1 MIRGNFTDI
10 ARLADAPAGAIAVRG
25 AVRSNRNN
33 GHIGFIDL
41 NDGTRHAG
49 VQIVYDLDAIPAH
62 AAAAKLVT
70 GASITVRGELVFTPE
85 ARQPF
90 EVRAEEITLVG
101 DCDADFPM
109 QKKRHSLEFLR
120 ELPHLRTRTNTFSA
134 LFRVRNALSLAIH
147 EYLQNDGFMY
157 VATPILTG
165 NDAEG
170 AGETFKVSTSEAAED
185 AVADEFFGKAAS
197 LTVSGQLH
205 VEPFALAYDKA
216 YTFGPTFRAENS
228 NTTTHAAEFWMIE
241 PELNWADLE
250 DDMAVMEGLVKHCIT
265 AVLERC
271 PDEMKFFNDLIDK
284 DKTLLARL
292 EAVRTSAFSRMT
304 YTEAIGR
311 LKASGKAFKFPV
323 EWGLD
328 LKTEHE
334 RYLCEEVAEGP
345 LFLTDYPK
353 DIKAFYMRLNDD
365 GKTVAACDLLV
376 PGVGELIGGSQREER
391 HDRLMARMAEMGIP
405 VEPLAWY
412 TDLRRFGSTPHAGFG
427 LGLERFLLYLTS
439 IGNIRDTLPYART
452 PGNMML

>member
-1 MIRGNFTDI
+1 MIRGKYTDI
-10 ARLADAPAGAIAVRG
+10 AVLSKHTPGEVTVRG
-25 AVRSNRNN
+25 FIRSNRSN

-41 NDGTRHAG
+41 NDGTRHNG
-49 VQIVYDLDAIPAH
+49 VQIVYDMDAKPAL
-62 AAAAKLVT
+62 APAAKLVT
-70 GASITVRGELVFTPE
+70 GASVDVRGELVFTPE

-90 EVRAEEITLVG
+90 ELRAAEITLIG

-109 QKKRHSLEFLR
+109 QKKRHSLEFMR
-120 ELPHLRTRTNTFSA
+120 EIPHLRTRTNTFSA
-134 LFRVRNALSLAIH
+134 LFRVRNALSMAIH

-157 VATPILTG
+157 VAAPILTG

-170 AGETFKVSTSEAAED
+170 AGETFHVTTSEAIAGD
-185 AVADEFFGKAAS
+185 DSTEFFARPAS

-241 PELNWADLE
+241 PELAWADLE

-265 AVLERC
+265 TVLERC
-271 PDEMKFFNDLIDK
+271 PDEMKFFNDMIDP
-284 DKTLLARL
+284 DKTLLSRL
-292 EAVRTSAFSRMT
+292 EAVRTSDFHKMT
-304 YTEAIGR
+304 YTEAIEVLEKSGR
-311 LKASGKAFKFPV
+311 KFKFPV
-323 EWGLD
+323 KWGLD

-334 RYLCEEVAEGP
+334 RYLCEEVAAGP

-353 DIKAFYMRLNDD
+353 DIKAFYMRQNDD

-391 HDRLMARMAEMGIP
+391 YDRLTARMEEIGIP
-405 VEPLAWY
+405 LEPLAWY
-412 TDLRRFGSTPHAGFG
+412 ADLRRFGSVPHAGFG
-427 LGLERFLLYLTS
+427 LGLERFLLFLTK
-439 IGNIRDTLPYART
+439 IGNIRDSIPYART
-452 PGNMML
+452 PGNMKL

>member
-1 MIRGNFTDI
+1 MIRGKFTDI
-10 ARLADAPAGAIAVRG
+10 SKLNKCAEGAICVRG
-25 AVRSNRNN
+25 MLRSNRNN
-33 GHIGFIDL
+33 GHLGFLDL
-41 NDGTRHAG
+41 NDGTRHTG
-49 VQIVYDLDAIPAH
+49 VQVVYDMDAVPDL

-70 GASITVRGELVFTPE
+70 GASVEVQGKLRFTPE

-90 EVRAEEITLVG
+90 EIQADAITLVG

-109 QKKRHSLEFLR
+109 QKKRHSLEFMR
-120 ELPHLRTRTNTFSA
+120 SIPHLRTRTNTFSA
-134 LFRVRNALSLAIH
+134 LFRVRNALSIAIH
-147 EYLQNDGFMY
+147 DFLQSDGFMY
-157 VATPILTG
+157 IATPILTG

-170 AGETFKVSTSEAAED
+170 AGETFGVTTED
-185 AVADEFFGKAAS
+185 DFFGKPAT

-241 PELNWADLE
+241 PELSWADLE

-271 PDEMKFFNDLIDK
+271 PDEMQFFNDRIDETH
-284 DKTLLARL
+284 TLLERL
-292 EAVRTSAFSRMT
+292 NAVRTSEFRRMT
-304 YTEAIGR
+304 YTDAIEV
-311 LKASGKAFKFPV
+311 LENSGKKFQYPV
-323 EWGLD
+323 KWGLD

-334 RYLCEEVAEGP
+334 RYLCEEVAAGP

-353 DIKAFYMRLNDD
+353 DIKAFYMRQNDD

-391 HDRLMARMAEMGIP
+391 YDRLIARMNEMGVP
-405 VEPLAWY
+405 VEPLSWY
-412 TDLRRFGSTPHAGFG
+412 TDLRRFGSVPHAGFG
-427 LGLERFLLYLTS
+427 LGLERFLLYLTA
-439 IGNIRDTLPYART
+439 IGNIRDAIPYART
-452 PGNMML
+452 PGNMQM